1 MTEFMRGFLTY
12 VGYFFIVYLI
22 GYASFLFL
30 SVLTGSL
37 ELYRQ
42 KKMNRLKNELDE
54 DYYIPVS
61 ILVPAHNEEVTVV
74 DTVRSLL
81 GLDYPLYEIIIV
93 DDGSTD
99 RTAQNLIDAFD
110 MLEIARPIRRQ
121 IFCQRQKA
129 VYETQEGNVSL
140 TLIVKENGGK
150 ADALNMGINAAHYPY
165 FICMDAD
172 SVLQTDSLREI
183 VKPVLENDH
192 VVACGGLVR
201 ISNSAKLKGGRLV
214 KYRMPWNPIVGM
226 QIMEYDRSFLA
237 SRLMMN
243 QFNGNLIISG
253 AFGLFQKKAVISA
266 GGYDASTMGEDMELV
281 VRLHVF
287 CRTNQI
293 PYSIPYTPGAICW
306 SQAPSSVGDLMKQRR
321 RWHLGLFQSMFRH
334 RQIFLN
340 RQFGMVG
347 FVSYL
352 YYLFYELLSP
362 FIELFGVFTMA
373 AAVLLNLI
381 NVRFMILFYLVY
393 TLFGAIMTLTAFFA
407 RIYTQNITLSA
418 ADGIKAVLMC
428 IAESLF
434 FRFILAYVRT
444 TAFLGYKKRGHQWGS
459 IKREKINVE

>member
-93 DDGSTD
+93 DDGSND

-110 MLEIARPIRRQ
+110 MLEIAPPIRRQ
-121 IFCQRQKA
+121 IFCQRQRA

-266 GGYDASTMGEDMELV
+266 GGYDASTM
-281 VRLHVF
+281 
-287 CRTNQI
+287 I
-293 PYSIPYTPGAICW
+293 
-306 SQAPSSVGDLMKQRR
+306 
-321 RWHLGLFQSMFRH
+321 
-334 RQIFLN
+334 
-340 RQFGMVG
+340 
-347 FVSYL
+347 
-352 YYLFYELLSP
+352 
-362 FIELFGVFTMA
+362 
-373 AAVLLNLI
+373 
-381 NVRFMILFYLVY
+381 
-393 TLFGAIMTLTAFFA
+393 
-407 RIYTQNITLSA
+407 
-418 ADGIKAVLMC
+418 
-428 IAESLF
+428 
-434 FRFILAYVRT
+434 
-444 TAFLGYKKRGHQWGS
+444 
-459 IKREKINVE
+459 